1 MAGPESTAPS
11 APEQPSP
18 PPRFQ
23 LAEGETLRG
32 HAARGVV
39 VNAVFNSGLTVLTFL
54 RGFVLAAFLS
64 PEDYGIWGILL
75 VTLGTL
81 AWLKQVG
88 VGDKYVQQ
96 DEDDQELAFQRAFTI
111 ELILNTVLF
120 AVLVVAVPVLAL
132 AYGRAELLAPG
143 FAMCLLVPAI
153 QGQVPFWVL
162 YRRLEFRR
170 QRTLQAIDPLV
181 AFVVSIA
188 LAIGGAGYWAF
199 ILGTLAGSW
208 TGAVVAMRN
217 CPYPIALR
225 YDGATLRSYA
235 GFSAPL
241 FVASIGGIVFA
252 QGSVFFVSHAAGVAA
267 AGVVTLAAQ
276 IFQLTQRV
284 DDVVTA
290 TLYPVVCSVRE
301 RRDLLYE
308 TFEKSNR
315 LALIWALPFGLGL
328 ALFADDLVHF
338 VIGEEWRPAITV
350 LQATGVAAALSQI
363 GFSWTSYCRALG
375 DTRPIAVNSLAVVA
389 AFLAVGV
396 PLLYA
401 LDLDGYALC
410 VLVVTV
416 VGLLVRGVYLAR
428 LFRGFRLVGHGVRA
442 MLPVVPAVAAVLAV
456 RAVAGSG
463 DRTAARALAELV
475 LFLGICAVATWFA
488 ERRLIAEA
496 LGYVRRRRAVTTG

>member
-1 MAGPESTAPS
+1 MAE
-11 APEQPSP
+11 
-18 PPRFQ
+18 RFT
-23 LAEGETLRG
+23 LAEGDTLRG
-32 HAARGVV
+32 HAARGVI

-54 RGFVLAAFLS
+54 RGFLLAAFLS

-88 VGDKYVQQ
+88 ISDKYVQQ
-96 DEDDQELAFQRAFTI
+96 DEDDQQLAFQRAFTM
-111 ELILNTVLF
+111 ELVLNTALFVL
-120 AVLVVAVPVLAL
+120 LLVAVPLLAL
-132 AYGRAELLAPG
+132 AYGRSELLAPG
-143 FAMCLLVPAI
+143 FAMCALVPAI

-181 AFVVSIA
+181 AFFVSVG
-188 LAIGGAGYWAF
+188 LAIAGAGYWAF

-225 YDGATLRSYA
+225 YDRETLRSYA

-241 FVASIGGIVFA
+241 FIASIGGIVFA

-290 TLYPVVCSVRE
+290 TLYPVVCSVRD

-315 LALIWALPFGLGL
+315 LALMWALPFGLGL

-338 VIGEEWRPAITV
+338 VIGEEWRTAIHV

-363 GFSWTSYCRALG
+363 GFSWTSYCRALD
-375 DTRPIAVNSLAVVA
+375 DTRPIAVNSLAIVA
-389 AFLAVGV
+389 AFLVAGV

-410 VLVVTV
+410 VLLVTA
-416 VGLLVRGVYLAR
+416 VGLVTRGVYLAR
-428 LFRGFRLVGHGVRA
+428 LFQGFRMVRHSVRA
-442 MLPVVPAVAAVLAV
+442 VWPVVPAVGAVLLV
-456 RAVAGSG
+456 RVVAGDGHRSAG
-463 DRTAARALAELV
+463 RAIAELV
-475 LFLGICAVATWFA
+475 LFGVLSAAATWIA
-488 ERRLIAEA
+488 ERELIREA
-496 LGYVRRRRAVTTG
+496 LGYVRRRRNPAPA